1 MASLL
6 LGVAG
11 SALGGALLGDGI
23 SVLGATLTGAQIG
36 GALGALAGGQ
46 IDAALSP
53 GRHAAREGARLSDLS
68 LQASQEG
75 APIPAVYG
83 RARLAGQVIWASNF
97 RESVTTATTTQG
109 GKGGPSLSVSET
121 DYAYSISFAVGL
133 CEGVCARLGRVWA
146 NGSLLDLSRFTWRF
160 HGGGEAQE
168 PDAAIAEIEGAANA
182 PAYRGLCYVVFE
194 DMALA
199 EFGNRIPQL
208 QFEIFRPLLG
218 EDDLESRITAVAL
231 IPGAGEFVYATDPVA
246 ADDGAGGSVAQNVHG
261 AGGVTD
267 LVASLDDLQA
277 VAPNLDTVALVVGW
291 FGDDLRAGHIAIRPG
306 VEAAEKTT
314 YPEEWR
320 VAGLARSEA
329 HLVSTIDGRPAYG
342 GTPSDASVTAAIQ
355 ELKPST
361 A

>member
-1 MASLL
+1 
-6 LGVAG
+6 
-11 SALGGALLGDGI
+11 
-23 SVLGATLTGAQIG
+23 
-36 GALGALAGGQ
+36 
-46 IDAALSP
+46 
-53 GRHAAREGARLSDLS
+53 
-68 LQASQEG
+68 
-75 APIPAVYG
+75 
-83 RARLAGQVIWASNF
+83 
-97 RESVTTATTTQG
+97 
-109 GKGGPSLSVSET
+109 
-121 DYAYSISFAVGL
+121 
-133 CEGVCARLGRVWA
+133 
-146 NGSLLDLSRFTWRF
+146 
-160 HGGGEAQE
+160 
-168 PDAAIAEIEGAANA
+168 
-182 PAYRGLCYVVFE
+182 
-194 DMALA
+194 
-199 EFGNRIPQL
+199 
-208 QFEIFRPLLG
+208 
-218 EDDLESRITAVAL
+218 VAL

-246 ADDGAGGSVAQNVHG
+246 ADDGAGGSVTQNVHG